1 MIRKMTGRTGRAEHR
16 KKRSGLRSSTA
27 ATLAALTVLGL
38 SGGLLAAG
46 ATTGAGKAHAAGL
59 FCGTTPPP
67 SSPTAVQP
75 GQAYSDGRPGFD
87 QTGCFDWLG
96 AYRLESG
103 PGAGATPVF
112 CIDGSA
118 TDPRGNYNQA
128 NTVPVTQTS
137 GAIAYLIDKYGKGPD
152 PRRVS
157 EVSAVASQHFDIS
170 DPQHQANQLA
180 SNYGPGEYGVLDALY
195 QEGVNGAAANAAAA
209 AAANPNPGPFTI
221 TFGDLSA
228 NNKPNTTYTATL
240 HVINA
245 LGNPVV
251 GAPLLAGTINTSGH
265 TGFGFNGLTVP
276 TDANGNT
283 TTTYT
288 TNATNVPAPGGT
300 ATDANGTFVGYTIG
314 AATLSP
320 PSPSG
325 IKALVTYDPQQ
336 LLNGQKEQRVIGVG
350 AALSNGVAFQGGF
363 QGSSVGPSV
372 VPAPALTVGTVA
384 SPQSGAPGATLSD
397 KVTVGGDTGESGT
410 INATLFGPVPPN
422 ADGSPLTLAQY
433 QAAPKQQFTAP
444 INGAVNMGNGDV
456 IIQGPVVTQPGTY
469 GWAETA
475 TVTAAGGTAPNAT
488 ATSAPTAPMESQVIT
503 PAVVP
508 VPAPALTIGTVA
520 SPQSAAP
527 GATLRDTVTV
537 GGDTGESGTIN
548 ATLFGPV
555 QPNADGSPLTLAQYQ
570 AAPAQQFTA
579 PINGA
584 VNMGNGNVVIQ
595 GPVVTQPGTYGWA
608 ETATVTAAGG
618 TAPNGTATSAPTA
631 PMESQV
637 VTPAVVT
644 PPVVTPPVMPPVVT
658 PPVVVPPVVIPPATL
673 KTAVSQQFS
682 TPGDVLKDTITVTGA
697 AAAGG
702 KVEAELY
709 YQPFANGSTVCS
721 TITPADWAA
730 FIAAHP
736 ESKVF
741 DQVIPVTGP
750 GDVVTMPYTVQAPG
764 CFTYAEVFTPAAAAG
779 TPAPATVVTA
789 PGDVTESS
797 TAVAPMVTTAASA
810 QNVSDT
816 AAVTDT
822 VMVTGLHGAT
832 GVVSGQLLGPV
843 NAPAGATNCAGVSFA
858 GATPVGSFADFPV
871 AKDGSF
877 VSGAVNVKPGVNGCY
892 SFRETL
898 KVDQLAGRT
907 VVTTPL
913 GVPSETVLATTAAVV
928 PVIPAPVVPVVP
940 VIPAPVVPVIP
951 VIPAPV
957 AQVPA
962 PVVPVIPAPVVPVV
976 PVIPA
981 PVAQVPA
988 PVVPF
993 IPAPVA
999 QVPGPAQ
1006 ALPAPDSAG
1015 AGNFATP
1022 DSAGAASINTGNPGG
1037 STGPNMG
1044 LIYLGGVIA
1053 LAGAAGLTTAVVR
1066 RRRGIAEPI
1075 STDE

>member
-1 MIRKMTGRTGRAEHR
+1 VNIHYDRGGGEKNSHRRA
-16 KKRSGLRSSTA
+16 KGRSSSGA
-27 ATLAALTVLGL
+27 SKMMKAVATLGVLSIGVLG
-38 SGGLLAAG
+38 AG
-46 ATTGAGKAHAAGL
+46 FATGAVANAGPGHTFSPGFPDRYLGVPGIVVQGELVWKGSYQDMPGTPLTKGL
-59 FCGTTPPP
+59 FC
-67 SSPTAVQP
+67 SDPT
-75 GQAYSDGRPGFD
+75 GR
-87 QTGCFDWLG
+87 
-96 AYRLESG
+96 E
-103 PGAGATPVF
+103 PGAVDPQDPYMAIPR
-112 CIDGSA
+112 
-118 TDPRGNYNQA
+118 TDPRAFHPNLALAGGNPLVGLN
-128 NTVPVTQTS
+128 
-137 GAIAYLIDKYGKGPD
+137 
-152 PRRVS
+152 
-157 EVSAVASQHFDIS
+157 EE
-170 DPQHQANQLA
+170 QLA
-180 SNYGPGEYGVLDALY
+180 WALQNFAQDGSNDDSAALY
-195 QEGVNGAAANAAAA
+195 DIIENNT
-209 AAANPNPGPFTI
+209 PGG
-221 TFGDLSA
+221 GDPSIA
-228 NNKPNTTYTATL
+228 
-240 HVINA
+240 
-245 LGNPVV
+245 
-251 GAPLLAGTINTSGH
+251 
-265 TGFGFNGLTVP
+265 GLTVFQQI
-276 TDANGNT
+276 DAANIVIQAKANSG
-283 TTTYT
+283 
-288 TNATNVPAPGGT
+288 TNADAAHGGP
-300 ATDANGTFVGYTIG
+300 YRL
-314 AATLSP
+314 TLSP
-320 PSPSG
+320 PPAATPPGGTFQETLHVQGELIGANIPVTIGYTGSASG
-325 IKALVTYDPQQ
+325 PTALHTDAGGNVT
-336 LLNGQKEQRVIGVG
+336 
-350 AALSNGVAFQGGF
+350 F
-363 QGSSVGPSV
+363 
-372 VPAPALTVGTVA
+372 
-384 SPQSGAPGATLSD
+384 
-397 KVTVGGDTGESGT
+397 
-410 INATLFGPVPPN
+410 PV
-422 ADGSPLTLAQY
+422 
-433 QAAPKQQFTAP
+433 
-444 INGAVNMGNGDV
+444 AVN
-456 IIQGPVVTQPGTY
+456 
-469 GWAETA
+469 
-475 TVTAAGGTAPNAT
+475 AAGGAFGVTGTASTSNALDNFVPVDPGT
-488 ATSAPTAPMESQVIT
+488 PTNHLQSVTTWAAPVSSSVSVNGN
-503 PAVVP
+503 AVVAPP
-508 VPAPALTIGTVA
+508 VATPPALTIGTVA

-537 GGDTGESGTIN
+537 GGDTGENGTIN

-637 VTPAVVT
+637 VTPAVV
-644 PPVVTPPVMPPVVT
+644 PVPVVT
-658 PPVVVPPVVIPPATL
+658 PPATL

-779 TPAPATVVTA
+779 APAPATVVTA

-797 TAVAPMVTTAASA
+797 TAIAPMVTTTASA

-822 VMVTGLHGAT
+822 VVVTGLHGAT

-892 SFRETL
+892 SFVETL

-907 VVTTPL
+907 VVTTPA
-913 GVPSETVLATTAAVV
+913 GVPSETVLATTAVVV

-940 VIPAPVVPVIP
+940 VIPAPVVPVVPVVP

-957 AQVPA
+957 VPVVPVIPA
-962 PVVPVIPAPVVPVV
+962 PVVPVVPVIPAPVVPVVPVVPVIPAPVVPVV

-988 PVVPF
+988 PVVPVIPAPVVPF
-993 IPAPVA
+993 IPAPAA

-1006 ALPAPDSAG
+1006 AMPAPDSAG

-1022 DSAGAASINTGNPGG
+1022 NSAGAASIDTGNPGG

-1066 RRRGIAEPI
+1066 RRRGTAEPI
-1075 STDE
+1075 ATDE

>member
-1 MIRKMTGRTGRAEHR
+1 MNIHYDRGGGEKNSHRRA
-16 KKRSGLRSSTA
+16 KGRSSSGA
-27 ATLAALTVLGL
+27 SKMMKAVATLGVLSIGVLG
-38 SGGLLAAG
+38 AG
-46 ATTGAGKAHAAGL
+46 FATGAVANAGPGHMGNPAFPDRYLGVEGIVVQGELVWKGSYQDMPGTPLNKGL
-59 FCGTTPPP
+59 FCSDPRGTEPGVPNPQSPYMAIPRTDPRAFHPNLALAGGNPLVGLNEEQLAWALQNFGQDGNNDDSAALYDIVENNTPGGGDPSVAGLTFFQQIDAANIVIQAKANSGTNFDAAHGGPYRLTLTPPP
-67 SSPTAVQP
+67 A
-75 GQAYSDGRPGFD
+75 
-87 QTGCFDWLG
+87 
-96 AYRLESG
+96 
-103 PGAGATPVF
+103 ATP
-112 CIDGSA
+112 
-118 TDPRGNYNQA
+118 
-128 NTVPVTQTS
+128 
-137 GAIAYLIDKYGKGPD
+137 
-152 PRRVS
+152 
-157 EVSAVASQHFDIS
+157 
-170 DPQHQANQLA
+170 
-180 SNYGPGEYGVLDALY
+180 PGGTF
-195 QEGVNGAAANAAAA
+195 QE
-209 AAANPNPGPFTI
+209 
-221 TFGDLSA
+221 
-228 NNKPNTTYTATL
+228 TL
-240 HVINA
+240 HVQGELIGANI
-245 LGNPVV
+245 PVTIGYT
-251 GAPLLAGTINTSGH
+251 GAASGPTNLH
-265 TGFGFNGLTVP
+265 
-276 TDANGNT
+276 TDAGGN
-283 TTTYT
+283 
-288 TNATNVPAPGGT
+288 V
-300 ATDANGTFVGYTIG
+300 TF
-314 AATLSP
+314 
-320 PSPSG
+320 
-325 IKALVTYDPQQ
+325 
-336 LLNGQKEQRVIGVG
+336 
-350 AALSNGVAFQGGF
+350 
-363 QGSSVGPSV
+363 
-372 VPAPALTVGTVA
+372 
-384 SPQSGAPGATLSD
+384 
-397 KVTVGGDTGESGT
+397 
-410 INATLFGPVPPN
+410 PV
-422 ADGSPLTLAQY
+422 
-433 QAAPKQQFTAP
+433 
-444 INGAVNMGNGDV
+444 AVN
-456 IIQGPVVTQPGTY
+456 
-469 GWAETA
+469 
-475 TVTAAGGTAPNAT
+475 AAGGAFGVTGTASTSNALDNFV
-488 ATSAPTAPMESQVIT
+488 PVDPGT
-503 PAVVP
+503 PARHMQSVTTWAPP
-508 VPAPALTIGTVA
+508 VSSSVSVNGNAVAAAPAPALTIGTVA

-584 VNMGNGNVVIQ
+584 VNMGNGDVVIQ

-637 VTPAVVT
+637 VTPAVVPVPAPVLTIGTVASPQSAAPGATLRDTVTVGGDTGESGTINATLFGPVQPNADGSPLTLAQYQAAPAQQFTAPINGAVNMGNGDVVIQGPVVTQPGTYGWAETATVTAAGGTAPNGTATSAPTAPMESQVVT
-644 PPVVTPPVMPPVVT
+644 PAVVPVPVVTPPVMPPVVT
-658 PPVVVPPVVIPPATL
+658 PPVVVPPVVTPPATL

-750 GDVVTMPYTVQAPG
+750 GDVVTMPYTVQEPG
-764 CFTYAEVFTPAAAAG
+764 CFTYAEVFTPAAAAAAG
-779 TPAPATVVTA
+779 APAPATVVTA

-797 TAVAPMVTTAASA
+797 TAVAPMVTTTASA

-822 VMVTGLHGAT
+822 VVVTGLHGAT

-892 SFRETL
+892 SFVETL

-907 VVTTPL
+907 VVTTPA

-928 PVIPAPVVPVVP
+928 PVIPAPVVPVPAPVVP
-940 VIPAPVVPVIP
+940 VIPAPVVPVAP

-1022 DSAGAASINTGNPGG
+1022 NSAGAASINTGNPGG
-1037 STGPNMG
+1037 SGPNMG

-1066 RRRGIAEPI
+1066 RRRGTAEPI

>member
-1 MIRKMTGRTGRAEHR
+1 MNIHYDRGGGEKNSHRRA
-16 KKRSGLRSSTA
+16 KGRSSSGA
-27 ATLAALTVLGL
+27 SKMMKAVATLGVLSIGVLG
-38 SGGLLAAG
+38 AG
-46 ATTGAGKAHAAGL
+46 FATGAVANAGPGHTFSPGFPDRYLGVPGIVVQGELVWKGSYQDMPGTPLTKGL
-59 FCGTTPPP
+59 FCSDPTGREPGGVNPQDPYMAIPRTDPRAFHPDLALAGGNPLVGLNEEQLAWALQNFAQDGSNDDSAALYDIIENNTPGGGDPSIAGLTPFQQFDAANIVIQAKANSGTNFDAAHGGPYRLTLTPPP
-67 SSPTAVQP
+67 A
-75 GQAYSDGRPGFD
+75 
-87 QTGCFDWLG
+87 
-96 AYRLESG
+96 
-103 PGAGATPVF
+103 ATP
-112 CIDGSA
+112 
-118 TDPRGNYNQA
+118 
-128 NTVPVTQTS
+128 
-137 GAIAYLIDKYGKGPD
+137 
-152 PRRVS
+152 
-157 EVSAVASQHFDIS
+157 
-170 DPQHQANQLA
+170 
-180 SNYGPGEYGVLDALY
+180 PGGTF
-195 QEGVNGAAANAAAA
+195 QE
-209 AAANPNPGPFTI
+209 
-221 TFGDLSA
+221 
-228 NNKPNTTYTATL
+228 TL
-240 HVINA
+240 HVQGELIGANI
-245 LGNPVV
+245 PV
-251 GAPLLAGTINTSGH
+251 TIGYTGSASGPTNLH
-265 TGFGFNGLTVP
+265 
-276 TDANGNT
+276 TDAGGN
-283 TTTYT
+283 
-288 TNATNVPAPGGT
+288 V
-300 ATDANGTFVGYTIG
+300 TFPV
-314 AATLSP
+314 
-320 PSPSG
+320 
-325 IKALVTYDPQQ
+325 AL
-336 LLNGQKEQRVIGVG
+336 N
-350 AALSNGVAFQGGF
+350 
-363 QGSSVGPSV
+363 
-372 VPAPALTVGTVA
+372 
-384 SPQSGAPGATLSD
+384 
-397 KVTVGGDTGESGT
+397 
-410 INATLFGPVPPN
+410 
-422 ADGSPLTLAQY
+422 
-433 QAAPKQQFTAP
+433 
-444 INGAVNMGNGDV
+444 
-456 IIQGPVVTQPGTY
+456 
-469 GWAETA
+469 
-475 TVTAAGGTAPNAT
+475 AAGGAFGVTGTASTSNALDNF
-488 ATSAPTAPMESQVIT
+488 
-503 PAVVP
+503 VP
-508 VPAPALTIGTVA
+508 VDPGTPTNHLQSVTTWAPPVSSSVSVNGNAVAVAPAPALTIGTVA

-527 GATLRDTVTV
+527 GATLTDTVTV

-555 QPNADGSPLTLAQYQ
+555 QPNANGSPLTLAQYQ

-584 VNMGNGNVVIQ
+584 VNMGNGDVVIQ

-637 VTPAVVT
+637 ITPAVVT
-644 PPVVTPPVMPPVVT
+644 PPVVT
-658 PPVVVPPVVIPPATL
+658 PPATL

-779 TPAPATVVTA
+779 APAPATVVTA

-797 TAVAPMVTTAASA
+797 TAVAPMVTTTASA

-822 VMVTGLHGAT
+822 VVVTGLHGAT

-858 GATPVGSFADFPV
+858 GAAPVGSFADFPV
-871 AKDGSF
+871 AADGSF

-892 SFRETL
+892 SFVETL

-907 VVTTPL
+907 VVTTPA
-913 GVPSETVLATTAAVV
+913 GVPSETVLATTAVTV
-928 PVIPAPVVPVVP
+928 PVIPAPVVP
-940 VIPAPVVPVIP
+940 
-951 VIPAPV
+951 
-957 AQVPA
+957 VPA
-962 PVVPVIPAPVVPVV
+962 PVVPVIPAPVVPVA

-988 PVVPF
+988 PAVPF

-1006 ALPAPDSAG
+1006 ASPAQDSAG

-1022 DSAGAASINTGNPGG
+1022 SGAGAASIDTGNPGG
-1037 STGPNMG
+1037 SGPNMG
-1044 LIYLGGVIA
+1044 LIYLGGVLA

-1066 RRRGIAEPI
+1066 RRRGTAEPI

>member
-1 MIRKMTGRTGRAEHR
+1 M
-16 KKRSGLRSSTA
+16 
-27 ATLAALTVLGL
+27 
-38 SGGLLAAG
+38 
-46 ATTGAGKAHAAGL
+46 
-59 FCGTTPPP
+59 
-67 SSPTAVQP
+67 
-75 GQAYSDGRPGFD
+75 
-87 QTGCFDWLG
+87 
-96 AYRLESG
+96 
-103 PGAGATPVF
+103 F

-137 GAIAYLIDKYGKGPD
+137 GAIAYLINKYGSGPD
-152 PRRVS
+152 PKRVA
-157 EVSAVASQHFDIS
+157 EVSAVASQHYDIS

-195 QEGVNGAAANAAAA
+195 QEGVNGAAADAAAA

-221 TFGDLSA
+221 TFGDLSK
-228 NNKPNTTYTATL
+228 NNQPNTTYTTTL

-245 LGNPVV
+245 LGKPVQ
-251 GAPLLAGTINTSGH
+251 GNILLVGTINTNGH
-265 TGFGFNGLTVP
+265 AGFGFNGLTAP
-276 TDANGNT
+276 TDANGDT
-283 TTTYT
+283 TNIYT
-288 TNATNVPAPGGT
+288 TNAANVPAPGGT
-300 ATDANGTFVGYTIG
+300 ATDANGTLVGYTIG

-320 PSPSG
+320 PAASG

-350 AALSNGVAFQGGF
+350 APVGAGLQFQGGY
-363 QGSSVGPSV
+363 QGSSVAPAV
-372 VPAPALTVGTVA
+372 VPVPAPALTIGTVA
-384 SPQSGAPGATLSD
+384 SPQSGAPGATLRD
-397 KVTVGGDTGESGT
+397 TVTVGGDNGESGT

-456 IIQGPVVTQPGTY
+456 VINGPVVTQPGTY

-488 ATSAPTAPMESQVIT
+488 ATSAPTAPMESQVVT

-508 VPAPALTIGTVA
+508 VPAPVLTIGTVA

-527 GATLRDTVTV
+527 GATLSDTVTV

-637 VTPAVVT
+637 ITPAVVT
-644 PPVVTPPVMPPVVT
+644 PPVVT
-658 PPVVVPPVVIPPATL
+658 PPATL

-779 TPAPATVVTA
+779 APAPATVVTA

-797 TAVAPMVTTAASA
+797 TAIAPMVTTAASA

-822 VMVTGLHGAT
+822 VVVTGLHGAT

-843 NAPAGATNCAGVSFA
+843 NAPAGATNCMGVSFA

-871 AKDGSF
+871 AADGSF

-928 PVIPAPVVPVVP
+928 PVIPAPVVPVPVILAPVVPVVP
-940 VIPAPVVPVIP
+940 VIPAPI
-951 VIPAPV
+951 
-957 AQVPA
+957 AQV
-962 PVVPVIPAPVVPVV
+962 PAPVVPVV

-988 PVVPF
+988 PVIPF
-993 IPAPVA
+993 IPAPIA
-999 QVPGPAQ
+999 QVPVPAQ
-1006 ALPAPDSAG
+1006 ASPAPDSAG

-1022 DSAGAASINTGNPGG
+1022 NSAGAANINTGNPGG

-1066 RRRGIAEPI
+1066 RRRGTAEPI

>member
-1 MIRKMTGRTGRAEHR
+1 VNIHHDRGGGEKNSHRRA
-16 KKRSGLRSSTA
+16 KGRSSSGA
-27 ATLAALTVLGL
+27 SKMMKAVATLGVLSIGVLG
-38 SGGLLAAG
+38 AG
-46 ATTGAGKAHAAGL
+46 FATGAVANAGPGHTFSPGFPDRFLGVQGVVVQGELVWKGSYQDMPGTPLTKGL
-59 FCGTTPPP
+59 FC
-67 SSPTAVQP
+67 SDPT
-75 GQAYSDGRPGFD
+75 GR
-87 QTGCFDWLG
+87 
-96 AYRLESG
+96 E
-103 PGAGATPVF
+103 PGAVDPQDPYMAIPR
-112 CIDGSA
+112 
-118 TDPRGNYNQA
+118 TDPRAFHPNLALAGGNPLVGLN
-128 NTVPVTQTS
+128 
-137 GAIAYLIDKYGKGPD
+137 
-152 PRRVS
+152 
-157 EVSAVASQHFDIS
+157 EE
-170 DPQHQANQLA
+170 QLA
-180 SNYGPGEYGVLDALY
+180 WALQNFAQDGSNDDSAALY
-195 QEGVNGAAANAAAA
+195 DIIENNT
-209 AAANPNPGPFTI
+209 PGG
-221 TFGDLSA
+221 GDPSIA
-228 NNKPNTTYTATL
+228 
-240 HVINA
+240 
-245 LGNPVV
+245 
-251 GAPLLAGTINTSGH
+251 
-265 TGFGFNGLTVP
+265 GLTVFQQI
-276 TDANGNT
+276 DAANIVIQAKANSG
-283 TTTYT
+283 
-288 TNATNVPAPGGT
+288 TNADAAHGGP
-300 ATDANGTFVGYTIG
+300 YRL
-314 AATLSP
+314 TLSP
-320 PSPSG
+320 PPAATPPGGTFQETLHVQGELIGANIPVTIGYTGSASG
-325 IKALVTYDPQQ
+325 PTALHTDAGGNVT
-336 LLNGQKEQRVIGVG
+336 
-350 AALSNGVAFQGGF
+350 F
-363 QGSSVGPSV
+363 
-372 VPAPALTVGTVA
+372 
-384 SPQSGAPGATLSD
+384 
-397 KVTVGGDTGESGT
+397 
-410 INATLFGPVPPN
+410 PV
-422 ADGSPLTLAQY
+422 
-433 QAAPKQQFTAP
+433 
-444 INGAVNMGNGDV
+444 AVN
-456 IIQGPVVTQPGTY
+456 
-469 GWAETA
+469 
-475 TVTAAGGTAPNAT
+475 AAGGAFGVTGTASTSNALDNFVPVDPGT
-488 ATSAPTAPMESQVIT
+488 PTNHLQSVTTWAAPVSSSVSVNGN
-503 PAVVP
+503 AVVAPP
-508 VPAPALTIGTVA
+508 VATPPALTIGTVA

-584 VNMGNGNVVIQ
+584 VNMGNGDVVIQ

-637 VTPAVVT
+637 VTPAVV
-644 PPVVTPPVMPPVVT
+644 PVPVVT
-658 PPVVVPPVVIPPATL
+658 PPATL

-779 TPAPATVVTA
+779 APAPATVVTA

-797 TAVAPMVTTAASA
+797 TAIAPMVTTTAST

-892 SFRETL
+892 SFVETL

-907 VVTTPL
+907 VVTTPA
-913 GVPSETVLATTAAVV
+913 GVPSETVLATTAAVVPVIPAPVVPVVPVIPAPVVPVV

-962 PVVPVIPAPVVPVV
+962 PVVPVIPAPVVP
-976 PVIPA
+976 
-981 PVAQVPA
+981 
-988 PVVPF
+988 F
-993 IPAPVA
+993 IPAPAA
-999 QVPGPAQ
+999 QVPGPAL
-1006 ALPAPDSAG
+1006 AMPAPDSAG

-1022 DSAGAASINTGNPGG
+1022 NSAGAASIDTGNPGG

-1066 RRRGIAEPI
+1066 RRRGTAEPI

>member
-59 FCGTTPPP
+59 FCGNTPPP
-67 SSPTAVQP
+67 SSPSAITP
-75 GQAYSDGRPGFD
+75 GEKYSDGRPGFD

-96 AYRLESG
+96 GYRLQSG
-103 PGAGATPVF
+103 PGGGAGPVF

-137 GAIAYLIDKYGKGPD
+137 GAIAYLINKYGSGPD
-152 PRRVS
+152 PKRVA
-157 EVSAVASQHFDIS
+157 EVSAVASQHYDIS

-195 QEGVNGAAANAAAA
+195 QEGVNGAAADAAAA

-221 TFGDLSA
+221 TFGDLSK
-228 NNKPNTTYTATL
+228 NNQPNTTYTTTL

-245 LGNPVV
+245 LGKPVQ
-251 GAPLLAGTINTSGH
+251 GNILLVGTINTNGH
-265 TGFGFNGLTVP
+265 AGFGFNGLTAP
-276 TDANGNT
+276 TDANGDT
-283 TTTYT
+283 TNIYT
-288 TNATNVPAPGGT
+288 TNAANVPAPGGT

-320 PSPSG
+320 PAASG

-350 AALSNGVAFQGGF
+350 APVGAGLQFQGGY
-363 QGSSVGPSV
+363 QGSSVAPAV
-372 VPAPALTVGTVA
+372 VPVPAPALTIGTVA
-384 SPQSGAPGATLSD
+384 SPQSGAPGATLRD
-397 KVTVGGDTGESGT
+397 TVTVGGDNGESGT

-456 IIQGPVVTQPGTY
+456 
-469 GWAETA
+469 
-475 TVTAAGGTAPNAT
+475 
-488 ATSAPTAPMESQVIT
+488 VI
-503 PAVVP
+503 
-508 VPAPALTIGTVA
+508 
-520 SPQSAAP
+520 
-527 GATLRDTVTV
+527 
-537 GGDTGESGTIN
+537 N
-548 ATLFGPV
+548 
-555 QPNADGSPLTLAQYQ
+555 
-570 AAPAQQFTA
+570 
-579 PINGA
+579 
-584 VNMGNGNVVIQ
+584 

-637 VTPAVVT
+637 VTPAVV
-644 PPVVTPPVMPPVVT
+644 PVPVVT
-658 PPVVVPPVVIPPATL
+658 PPATL

-779 TPAPATVVTA
+779 APAPATVVTA

-797 TAVAPMVTTAASA
+797 TAIAPMVTTTASA

-822 VMVTGLHGAT
+822 VVVTGLDGAT

-871 AKDGSF
+871 AADGSF
-877 VSGAVNVKPGVNGCY
+877 VSGAVKVKPGVNGCY

-913 GVPSETVLATTAAVV
+913 GVPSETVLATTAVVV

-940 VIPAPVVPVIP
+940 VIPAPVVPVVPVIPAPVVPVVPVIPAPVVPVVPVIP

-962 PVVPVIPAPVVPVV
+962 PVVPVIPAPVVP
-976 PVIPA
+976 
-981 PVAQVPA
+981 
-988 PVVPF
+988 F
-993 IPAPVA
+993 IPAPAA

-1006 ALPAPDSAG
+1006 AMPAPDSAG

-1022 DSAGAASINTGNPGG
+1022 NSAGAASIDTGNPGG

-1066 RRRGIAEPI
+1066 RRRGTAEPI

>member
-1 MIRKMTGRTGRAEHR
+1 VNIHHHRGGGEKNSHRRA
-16 KKRSGLRSSTA
+16 KDRSSPGTSKMMKA
-27 ATLAALTVLGL
+27 VATLGVLSIGVLG
-38 SGGLLAAG
+38 AG
-46 ATTGAGKAHAAGL
+46 FATGAVANAGPGHTFSPGFPDRYLGVQGVVVQGELVWKGSYQDMPGTPLTKGL
-59 FCGTTPPP
+59 FCSDPAGREPGAVNPQDPYMAIPRTDPRAFHPNLALAGGNPLVGLNEEQLAWALQNFAQDGNNDDSAALYDIVENNTPGGGDPSIAGLTFFQQIDAANIVIQAKANSGTNFDAAHGGPYRLTLTPPP
-67 SSPTAVQP
+67 A
-75 GQAYSDGRPGFD
+75 
-87 QTGCFDWLG
+87 
-96 AYRLESG
+96 
-103 PGAGATPVF
+103 ATP
-112 CIDGSA
+112 
-118 TDPRGNYNQA
+118 
-128 NTVPVTQTS
+128 
-137 GAIAYLIDKYGKGPD
+137 
-152 PRRVS
+152 
-157 EVSAVASQHFDIS
+157 
-170 DPQHQANQLA
+170 
-180 SNYGPGEYGVLDALY
+180 PGGTF
-195 QEGVNGAAANAAAA
+195 QE
-209 AAANPNPGPFTI
+209 
-221 TFGDLSA
+221 
-228 NNKPNTTYTATL
+228 TL
-240 HVINA
+240 HVQGELIGANIPVTIGYTGSASGPTNLHTDAGGNVTFPVALNAAGGAFGVTGTASTSNA
-245 LGNPVV
+245 LDNFVPVDPGTPTNHLQSV
-251 GAPLLAGTINTSGH
+251 TTWAAPVSSS
-265 TGFGFNGLTVP
+265 VSV
-276 TDANGNT
+276 NGN
-283 TTTYT
+283 
-288 TNATNVPAPGGT
+288 AVVAP
-300 ATDANGTFVGYTIG
+300 
-314 AATLSP
+314 
-320 PSPSG
+320 
-325 IKALVTYDPQQ
+325 
-336 LLNGQKEQRVIGVG
+336 
-350 AALSNGVAFQGGF
+350 
-363 QGSSVGPSV
+363 
-372 VPAPALTVGTVA
+372 
-384 SPQSGAPGATLSD
+384 
-397 KVTVGGDTGESGT
+397 
-410 INATLFGPVPPN
+410 
-422 ADGSPLTLAQY
+422 
-433 QAAPKQQFTAP
+433 
-444 INGAVNMGNGDV
+444 
-456 IIQGPVVTQPGTY
+456 PVVTPP
-469 GWAETA
+469 
-475 TVTAAGGTAPNAT
+475 VTPPVVIPPVVTP
-488 ATSAPTAPMESQVIT
+488 APT
-503 PAVVP
+503 
-508 VPAPALTIGTVA
+508 LTIGTVA

-570 AAPAQQFTA
+570 AAPAQPFTA

-637 VTPAVVT
+637 VTPAVVPAPALTVGTVASPQSAAPGATLRDTVTVGGDNGESGTINATLFGPVQPNADGSPLTLAQYQAAPAQPFTAPINGAVNMGNGDVVIQGPVVTQPGTYGWAETATVTAAGGTAPNGTATSAPTAPMESQVVTPAVVPVPVVTPPVT
-644 PPVVTPPVMPPVVT
+644 PPVVTPPVVT
-658 PPVVVPPVVIPPATL
+658 PPATL

-721 TITPADWAA
+721 TITPAAWAA

-779 TPAPATVVTA
+779 APAPATVVTA

-797 TAVAPMVTTAASA
+797 TAIAPMVTTTASA

-871 AKDGSF
+871 AADGSF

-913 GVPSETVLATTAAVV
+913 GVASETVLATTA
-928 PVIPAPVVPVVP
+928 PVVP
-940 VIPAPVVPVIP
+940 VIPAPVVPVAPVIPAPVVP

-962 PVVPVIPAPVVPVV
+962 PVVPVIPAPVVP
-976 PVIPA
+976 
-981 PVAQVPA
+981 
-988 PVVPF
+988 F
-993 IPAPVA
+993 IPAPAA

-1006 ALPAPDSAG
+1006 AMPAPDSSG

-1022 DSAGAASINTGNPGG
+1022 SGAGAASIDTGNPGG

-1053 LAGAAGLTTAVVR
+1053 IAGAAGLTTAVVR

>member
-1 MIRKMTGRTGRAEHR
+1 VNIHHHRGGGEKNSHRRA
-16 KKRSGLRSSTA
+16 KDRSSPGTSKMMKA
-27 ATLAALTVLGL
+27 VATLGVLSIGVLG
-38 SGGLLAAG
+38 AG
-46 ATTGAGKAHAAGL
+46 FATGAVANAGPGHTFSPGFPDRFLGVQGVVVQGELVWKGSYQDMPGTPLTKGL
-59 FCGTTPPP
+59 FC
-67 SSPTAVQP
+67 SDPTGREP
-75 GQAYSDGRPGFD
+75 GGVNPQDPYMAIPR
-87 QTGCFDWLG
+87 
-96 AYRLESG
+96 
-103 PGAGATPVF
+103 
-112 CIDGSA
+112 
-118 TDPRGNYNQA
+118 TDPRAFHPNLALAGGNPLVGLN
-128 NTVPVTQTS
+128 
-137 GAIAYLIDKYGKGPD
+137 
-152 PRRVS
+152 
-157 EVSAVASQHFDIS
+157 EE
-170 DPQHQANQLA
+170 QLA
-180 SNYGPGEYGVLDALY
+180 WALQNFAQDGSNDDSAALY
-195 QEGVNGAAANAAAA
+195 DIIENNT
-209 AAANPNPGPFTI
+209 PGG
-221 TFGDLSA
+221 GDPSIA
-228 NNKPNTTYTATL
+228 
-240 HVINA
+240 
-245 LGNPVV
+245 
-251 GAPLLAGTINTSGH
+251 
-265 TGFGFNGLTVP
+265 GLTVFQQI
-276 TDANGNT
+276 DAANIVIQAKANSG
-283 TTTYT
+283 
-288 TNATNVPAPGGT
+288 TNADAAHGGP
-300 ATDANGTFVGYTIG
+300 YRL
-314 AATLSP
+314 TLSP
-320 PSPSG
+320 PPAATPPGGTFQETLHVQGELIGANIPVTIGYTGSASG
-325 IKALVTYDPQQ
+325 PTALHTDAGGNVT
-336 LLNGQKEQRVIGVG
+336 
-350 AALSNGVAFQGGF
+350 F
-363 QGSSVGPSV
+363 
-372 VPAPALTVGTVA
+372 
-384 SPQSGAPGATLSD
+384 
-397 KVTVGGDTGESGT
+397 
-410 INATLFGPVPPN
+410 PV
-422 ADGSPLTLAQY
+422 
-433 QAAPKQQFTAP
+433 
-444 INGAVNMGNGDV
+444 AVN
-456 IIQGPVVTQPGTY
+456 
-469 GWAETA
+469 
-475 TVTAAGGTAPNAT
+475 AAGGAFGVTGTASTSNALDNFVPVDPGT
-488 ATSAPTAPMESQVIT
+488 PTNHLQSVTTWAAPVSSSVSVNGN
-503 PAVVP
+503 AVVAPP
-508 VPAPALTIGTVA
+508 VATPPALTIGTVA

-584 VNMGNGNVVIQ
+584 VNMGNGDVVIK

-637 VTPAVVT
+637 ITPAVVT
-644 PPVVTPPVMPPVVT
+644 PPVVT
-658 PPVVVPPVVIPPATL
+658 PPATL

-779 TPAPATVVTA
+779 APAPATVVTA

-797 TAVAPMVTTAASA
+797 TAVAPMVTTTASA

-822 VMVTGLHGAT
+822 VVVTGLHGAT

-877 VSGAVNVKPGVNGCY
+877 VSGAVKVKPGVNGCY
-892 SFRETL
+892 SFVETL

-907 VVTTPL
+907 VVTTPA
-913 GVPSETVLATTAAVV
+913 GVPSETVLATTAVVV

-940 VIPAPVVPVIP
+940 VIPAPVVPVVPVIPAPVVPVVPVVP

-962 PVVPVIPAPVVPVV
+962 PVVPVIPAPVVP
-976 PVIPA
+976 
-981 PVAQVPA
+981 
-988 PVVPF
+988 F
-993 IPAPVA
+993 IPAPAA

-1006 ALPAPDSAG
+1006 AMPAPDSAG

-1022 DSAGAASINTGNPGG
+1022 NSAGAASIDTGNPGG

-1066 RRRGIAEPI
+1066 RRRGTAEPI

>member
-1 MIRKMTGRTGRAEHR
+1 MAIPR
-16 KKRSGLRSSTA
+16 
-27 ATLAALTVLGL
+27 
-38 SGGLLAAG
+38 
-46 ATTGAGKAHAAGL
+46 
-59 FCGTTPPP
+59 
-67 SSPTAVQP
+67 
-75 GQAYSDGRPGFD
+75 
-87 QTGCFDWLG
+87 
-96 AYRLESG
+96 
-103 PGAGATPVF
+103 
-112 CIDGSA
+112 
-118 TDPRGNYNQA
+118 TDPRAFHPNLALAGGNPLVGLN
-128 NTVPVTQTS
+128 
-137 GAIAYLIDKYGKGPD
+137 
-152 PRRVS
+152 
-157 EVSAVASQHFDIS
+157 EE
-170 DPQHQANQLA
+170 QLA
-180 SNYGPGEYGVLDALY
+180 WALQNFAQDGSNDDSAALY
-195 QEGVNGAAANAAAA
+195 DIIENNT
-209 AAANPNPGPFTI
+209 PGG
-221 TFGDLSA
+221 GDPSIA
-228 NNKPNTTYTATL
+228 
-240 HVINA
+240 
-245 LGNPVV
+245 
-251 GAPLLAGTINTSGH
+251 
-265 TGFGFNGLTVP
+265 GLTVFQQI
-276 TDANGNT
+276 DAANIVIQAKANSG
-283 TTTYT
+283 
-288 TNATNVPAPGGT
+288 TNADAAHGGP
-300 ATDANGTFVGYTIG
+300 YRL
-314 AATLSP
+314 TLSP
-320 PSPSG
+320 PPAATPPGGTFQETLHVQGELIGANIPVTIGYTGSASG
-325 IKALVTYDPQQ
+325 PTALHTDAGGNVT
-336 LLNGQKEQRVIGVG
+336 
-350 AALSNGVAFQGGF
+350 F
-363 QGSSVGPSV
+363 
-372 VPAPALTVGTVA
+372 
-384 SPQSGAPGATLSD
+384 
-397 KVTVGGDTGESGT
+397 
-410 INATLFGPVPPN
+410 PV
-422 ADGSPLTLAQY
+422 
-433 QAAPKQQFTAP
+433 
-444 INGAVNMGNGDV
+444 AVN
-456 IIQGPVVTQPGTY
+456 
-469 GWAETA
+469 
-475 TVTAAGGTAPNAT
+475 AAGGAFGVTGTASTSNALDNFVPVDPGT
-488 ATSAPTAPMESQVIT
+488 PTNHLQSVTTWAAPVSSSVSVNGN
-503 PAVVP
+503 AVVAPP
-508 VPAPALTIGTVA
+508 VATPPALTIGTVA

-537 GGDTGESGTIN
+537 GGDNGESGTIN

-555 QPNADGSPLTLAQYQ
+555 QPNANGSPLTLAQYQ

-584 VNMGNGNVVIQ
+584 VNMGNGDVVIN

-637 VTPAVVT
+637 VTPAVV
-644 PPVVTPPVMPPVVT
+644 PVPVVTPPVTPPVVT
-658 PPVVVPPVVIPPATL
+658 PPVVVPPVVTPPATL

-721 TITPADWAA
+721 TITPAAWAA

-779 TPAPATVVTA
+779 APAPATVVTA

-797 TAVAPMVTTAASA
+797 TAIAPMVTTAASA

-822 VMVTGLHGAT
+822 VVVTGLHGAT

-843 NAPAGATNCAGVSFA
+843 NAPAGATNCMGVSFA

-871 AKDGSF
+871 AADGSF

-898 KVDQLAGRT
+898 RVDQLAGRT

-928 PVIPAPVVPVVP
+928 PVIPAPVVPVP
-940 VIPAPVVPVIP
+940 VILAPVVPVVP

-976 PVIPA
+976 PVIPVIPA
-981 PVAQVPA
+981 PVAQVPAPVVPVIPA

-1022 DSAGAASINTGNPGG
+1022 NSAGAASIDTGNPGG

-1066 RRRGIAEPI
+1066 RRRGTAEPI

>member
-1 MIRKMTGRTGRAEHR
+1 VNIHHDRGGGEKNSHRRA
-16 KKRSGLRSSTA
+16 KGRSSSGA
-27 ATLAALTVLGL
+27 SKMMKAVATLGVLSIGVLG
-38 SGGLLAAG
+38 AG
-46 ATTGAGKAHAAGL
+46 FATGAVANAGPGHTFSPGFPDRFLGVQGVVVQGELVWKGSYQDMPGTPLTKGL
-59 FCGTTPPP
+59 FC
-67 SSPTAVQP
+67 SDPT
-75 GQAYSDGRPGFD
+75 GR
-87 QTGCFDWLG
+87 
-96 AYRLESG
+96 E
-103 PGAGATPVF
+103 PGAVDPQDPYMAIPR
-112 CIDGSA
+112 
-118 TDPRGNYNQA
+118 TDPRAFHPNLALAGGNPLVGLN
-128 NTVPVTQTS
+128 
-137 GAIAYLIDKYGKGPD
+137 
-152 PRRVS
+152 
-157 EVSAVASQHFDIS
+157 EE
-170 DPQHQANQLA
+170 QLA
-180 SNYGPGEYGVLDALY
+180 WALQNFAQDGSNDDSAALY
-195 QEGVNGAAANAAAA
+195 DIIENNT
-209 AAANPNPGPFTI
+209 PGG
-221 TFGDLSA
+221 GDPSIA
-228 NNKPNTTYTATL
+228 
-240 HVINA
+240 
-245 LGNPVV
+245 
-251 GAPLLAGTINTSGH
+251 
-265 TGFGFNGLTVP
+265 GLTVFQQI
-276 TDANGNT
+276 DAANIVIQAKANSG
-283 TTTYT
+283 
-288 TNATNVPAPGGT
+288 TNADAAHGGP
-300 ATDANGTFVGYTIG
+300 YRL
-314 AATLSP
+314 TLSP
-320 PSPSG
+320 PPAATPPGGTFQETLHVQGELIGANIPVTIGYTGSASG
-325 IKALVTYDPQQ
+325 PTALHTDAGGNVT
-336 LLNGQKEQRVIGVG
+336 
-350 AALSNGVAFQGGF
+350 F
-363 QGSSVGPSV
+363 
-372 VPAPALTVGTVA
+372 
-384 SPQSGAPGATLSD
+384 
-397 KVTVGGDTGESGT
+397 
-410 INATLFGPVPPN
+410 PV
-422 ADGSPLTLAQY
+422 
-433 QAAPKQQFTAP
+433 
-444 INGAVNMGNGDV
+444 AVN
-456 IIQGPVVTQPGTY
+456 
-469 GWAETA
+469 
-475 TVTAAGGTAPNAT
+475 AAGGAFGVTGTASTSNALDNFVPVDPGT
-488 ATSAPTAPMESQVIT
+488 PTNHLQSVTTWAAPVSSSVSVNGN
-503 PAVVP
+503 AVVAPP
-508 VPAPALTIGTVA
+508 VATPPALTIGTVA

-584 VNMGNGNVVIQ
+584 VNMGNGDVVIQ

-637 VTPAVVT
+637 VTPAVVPVPAPVLT
-644 PPVVTPPVMPPVVT
+644 IGTVASPQSAAPGATLRDTVTVGGDTGESGTINATLFGPVQPNADGSPLTLAQYQAAPAQQFTAPINGAVNMGNGDVVIQGPVVTQPGTYGWAETATVTAAGGTAPNGTATSAPTAPMESQVVTPAVVPVPVVT
-658 PPVVVPPVVIPPATL
+658 PPATL

-779 TPAPATVVTA
+779 APAPATVVTA

-797 TAVAPMVTTAASA
+797 TAIAPMVTTAASA

-822 VMVTGLHGAT
+822 VVVTGLHGAT

-843 NAPAGATNCAGVSFA
+843 NAPAGATNCMGVSFA

-871 AKDGSF
+871 AADGSF

-928 PVIPAPVVPVVP
+928 PVIPAPVVPVP
-940 VIPAPVVPVIP
+940 VILAPVV
-951 VIPAPV
+951 
-957 AQVPA
+957 
-962 PVVPVIPAPVVPVV
+962 PVVPVIPAPIAQVPAPVV

-988 PVVPF
+988 PVIPF
-993 IPAPVA
+993 IPAPIA
-999 QVPGPAQ
+999 QVPVPAQ
-1006 ALPAPDSAG
+1006 ASPAPDSAG

-1022 DSAGAASINTGNPGG
+1022 NSAGAANINTGNPGG

-1066 RRRGIAEPI
+1066 RRRGTAEPI

>member
-1 MIRKMTGRTGRAEHR
+1 VNIHHDRGGGEKNSHRRA
-16 KKRSGLRSSTA
+16 KGRSSSGA
-27 ATLAALTVLGL
+27 SKMMKAVATLGVLSIGVLG
-38 SGGLLAAG
+38 AG
-46 ATTGAGKAHAAGL
+46 FATGAVANAGPGHTFSPGFPDRFLGVQGVVVQGELVWKGSYQDMPGTPLTKGL
-59 FCGTTPPP
+59 FC
-67 SSPTAVQP
+67 SDPT
-75 GQAYSDGRPGFD
+75 GR
-87 QTGCFDWLG
+87 
-96 AYRLESG
+96 E
-103 PGAGATPVF
+103 PGAVDPQDPYMAIPR
-112 CIDGSA
+112 
-118 TDPRGNYNQA
+118 TDPRAFHPNLALAGGNPLVGLN
-128 NTVPVTQTS
+128 
-137 GAIAYLIDKYGKGPD
+137 
-152 PRRVS
+152 
-157 EVSAVASQHFDIS
+157 EE
-170 DPQHQANQLA
+170 QLA
-180 SNYGPGEYGVLDALY
+180 WALQNFAQDGSNDDSAALY
-195 QEGVNGAAANAAAA
+195 DIIENNT
-209 AAANPNPGPFTI
+209 PGG
-221 TFGDLSA
+221 GDPSIA
-228 NNKPNTTYTATL
+228 
-240 HVINA
+240 
-245 LGNPVV
+245 
-251 GAPLLAGTINTSGH
+251 
-265 TGFGFNGLTVP
+265 GLTVFQQI
-276 TDANGNT
+276 DAANIVIQAKANSG
-283 TTTYT
+283 
-288 TNATNVPAPGGT
+288 TNADAAHGGP
-300 ATDANGTFVGYTIG
+300 YRL
-314 AATLSP
+314 TLSP
-320 PSPSG
+320 PPAATPPGGTFQETLHVQGELIGANIPVTIGYTGSASG
-325 IKALVTYDPQQ
+325 PTALHTDAGGNVT
-336 LLNGQKEQRVIGVG
+336 
-350 AALSNGVAFQGGF
+350 F
-363 QGSSVGPSV
+363 
-372 VPAPALTVGTVA
+372 
-384 SPQSGAPGATLSD
+384 
-397 KVTVGGDTGESGT
+397 
-410 INATLFGPVPPN
+410 PV
-422 ADGSPLTLAQY
+422 
-433 QAAPKQQFTAP
+433 
-444 INGAVNMGNGDV
+444 AVN
-456 IIQGPVVTQPGTY
+456 
-469 GWAETA
+469 
-475 TVTAAGGTAPNAT
+475 AAGGAFGVTGTASTSNALDNFVPVDPGT
-488 ATSAPTAPMESQVIT
+488 PTNHLQSVTTWAAPVSSSVSVNGN
-503 PAVVP
+503 AVVAPP
-508 VPAPALTIGTVA
+508 VATPPALTIGTVA

-584 VNMGNGNVVIQ
+584 VNMGNGDVVIQ

-658 PPVVVPPVVIPPATL
+658 PPVVVPPVVTPPATL

-764 CFTYAEVFTPAAAAG
+764 CFTYAEVFTPASASAAG
-779 TPAPATVVTA
+779 APAPATVVTA
-789 PGDVTESS
+789 PGDVAESS
-797 TAVAPMVTTAASA
+797 TAIAPMVTTAASA

-871 AKDGSF
+871 AADGSF

-892 SFRETL
+892 SFVETL

-907 VVTTPL
+907 VVTTPA

-928 PVIPAPVVPVVP
+928 PVIPAPVVPVPAPVVPVVPVVP
-940 VIPAPVVPVIP
+940 VIPAPVAQVPAPVVPVAPVIPAPVVP

-962 PVVPVIPAPVVPVV
+962 PVVPVIPAPVVP
-976 PVIPA
+976 
-981 PVAQVPA
+981 
-988 PVVPF
+988 F
-993 IPAPVA
+993 IPAPAA
-999 QVPGPAQ
+999 QVPGPAL
-1006 ALPAPDSAG
+1006 AMPAPDSSG

-1022 DSAGAASINTGNPGG
+1022 SGAGAASIDTGNPGG

-1053 LAGAAGLTTAVVR
+1053 IAGAAGLTTAVVR